1 VDIDGDTALIGA
13 SGDDDNGDSSGS
25 AYVFTRDG
33 SGNWTE
39 QAKLTA
45 SDGVL
50 GDQFGL
56 SVSVD
61 GDTALI
67 GARGDD
73 DNGARSGSAYVF
85 TRDGSG
91 NWTEQDKLTASDGA
105 QDDQFGLS
113 VSVDG
118 DTALI
123 GAHFDD
129 DNGTN
134 SGSAYIFYFA
144 ITVTIDIKPG
154 IGPNAINPKSKAVIP
169 LAVLGSSDFDAMLV
183 AWSTVQF
190 GNGEAPPVH
199 YGHVEDVNGDGFS
212 DMVFH
217 FKTQAAGVVCGDTE
231 ASFSGRTFGG
241 ESITGTDSIRTVACE

>member
-1 VDIDGDTALIGA
+1 VIGA
-13 SGDDDNGDSSGS
+13 ILDDDNGHG
-25 AYVFTRDG
+25 
-33 SGNWTE
+33 
-39 QAKLTA
+39 
-45 SDGVL
+45 
-50 GDQFGL
+50 
-56 SVSVD
+56 
-61 GDTALI
+61 
-67 GARGDD
+67 
-73 DNGARSGSAYVF
+73 SGSAYVF

-183 AWSTVQF
+183 DWSTVQF

-199 YGHVEDVNGDGFS
+199 YGHVEDVNGDGFL

-217 FKTQAAGVVCGDTE
+217 FKTQDAGVVCGDTE
-231 ASFSGRTFGG
+231 ASFSGKTFGG